1 MLRYEAMSGSA
12 ERLVEA
18 LEAVSASPEGVSVTE
33 AARTLGLSKAA
44 ASRLLASLSSTGLL
58 ERDSAQR
65 YVLGLR
71 LWEFGAQAAR
81 RLRIADIAR
90 TLVLQASNDTQT
102 RVHISVLRG
111 DKAYFLE
118 MTDFAQGAAIPVMPA
133 MPTVPAYCCAPGKVM
148 LSQQRDSDIQTMYPS
163 PLHAYTA
170 RTHTNPAEL
179 IDELHRIREQG
190 YGVNTGEYM
199 QGHIGIAVPIH
210 DYTGRV
216 VAAIGCSGFANDFEN
231 GDPLTQ
237 LPAMRDVAQSISA
250 IMGYKAGART
260 TVG

>member
-1 MLRYEAMSGSA
+1 MSGSA

-18 LEAVSASPEGVSVTE
+18 LEAVSGSPEGVSVTE
-33 AARTLGLSKAA
+33 AARILNMSKAA
-44 ASRLLASLSSTGLL
+44 ASRLLASLATTGLL

-65 YVLGLR
+65 YFLGLR

-81 RLRIADIAR
+81 RLRIADISR
-90 TLVLQASNDTQT
+90 TLVLQASNDTAT
-102 RVHISVLRG
+102 RVHLSVLRG

-118 MTDFAQGAAIPVMPA
+118 MTDFAHGTAIPVMPA
-133 MPTVPAYCCAPGKVM
+133 MPTVPAYACAPGKVM
-148 LSQQRDSDIQTMYPS
+148 LAYQREADVQALFHG

-170 RTHTNPAEL
+170 RTLASATDLIEEL
-179 IDELHRIREQG
+179 RRIREQG

-199 QGHIGIAVPIH
+199 QGHIGVAVPIH

-216 VAAIGCSGFANDFEN
+216 IAAIGCSGFGSDFPN
-231 GDPLTQ
+231 ADPLTQ
-237 LPAMRDVAQSISA
+237 LPAMRDVAQSISV

-260 TVG
+260 TAG

>member
-1 MLRYEAMSGSA
+1 MSGSA

-33 AARTLGLSKAA
+33 AARSLGMSKAA
-44 ASRLLASLSSTGLL
+44 ASRLLASLSSTGLV

-65 YVLGLR
+65 YFLGLR

-90 TLVLQASNDTQT
+90 NLVLQTSNETGT

-111 DKAYFLE
+111 KKAYFLE
-118 MTDFAQGAAIPVMPA
+118 MTDFSNGAAIPVMPA

-148 LSQQRDSDIQTMYPS
+148 LSYQRDADVQALFPG

-170 RTHTNPAEL
+170 RTVTTTTDL
-179 IDELHRIREQG
+179 IEELHRTREQG

-199 QGHIGIAVPIH
+199 QGHIGVAVPIH
-210 DYTGRV
+210 DYTGRA
-216 VAAIGCSGFANDFEN
+216 VAAVGCSGFGND
-231 GDPLTQ
+231 
-237 LPAMRDVAQSISA
+237 
-250 IMGYKAGART
+250 
-260 TVG
+260 

>member
-33 AARTLGLSKAA
+33 AARILNMSKAA

-65 YVLGLR
+65 YFLGLR

-81 RLRIADIAR
+81 RLRIADISR
-90 TLVLQASNDTQT
+90 TLVLQASNQTQA

-118 MTDFAQGAAIPVMPA
+118 MTDFSNGAAIPVMPE
-133 MPTVPAYCCAPGKVM
+133 MPTVPAYACAPGKVM
-148 LSQQRDSDIQTMYPS
+148 LAAQREADVQALFPG
-163 PLHAYTA
+163 PLPPYTA
-170 RTHTNPAEL
+170 RTLTNTADL
-179 IDELHRIREQG
+179 IDELRLIREQG
-190 YGVNTGEYM
+190 YGVN
-199 QGHIGIAVPIH
+199 
-210 DYTGRV
+210 
-216 VAAIGCSGFANDFEN
+216 
-231 GDPLTQ
+231 
-237 LPAMRDVAQSISA
+237 
-250 IMGYKAGART
+250 
-260 TVG
+260 